1 MEIKNNTD
9 IEKTNMENYKV
20 ILVDD
25 EEEVIDAIKS
35 RILWE
40 QLGLQIVGSATNGVK
55 ALELVEKLQP
65 DIVITDIKMPY
76 MDGLELSRR
85 LNDEYKNVHIII
97 FTGFDEFDYAKEA
110 VHLEIDEYMLKP
122 INAVE
127 LSECL
132 KRVKNSLD
140 KEREEKLNVQKL
152 ENYFDD
158 VLPII
163 QTNFFVSLIEG
174 RVNESEYEKF
184 LQAYK
189 IDLNGPYFCC
199 AVFHTSE
206 NNVPEEKS
214 PLLLSMSVE
223 REIKARI
230 VGKFK
235 CREFIYLGNTVLI
248 IELKSKEETVE
259 LTDVCDKFCKWVNR
273 VIGAVVTAGIG
284 MVCDNISNI
293 NNSYDGARE
302 AVSYRVLYG
311 TKRAINI
318 DEITSNKQNM
328 GLQSEETK
336 MHELFKA
343 IYLGNE
349 QEIEAATNREVDR
362 IHGNSNTVSQY
373 KLYTMEMVGAFYRFC
388 ENNFID
394 FSDFLGE
401 MSNPYEKVPKM
412 DESTLKKWIVQVST
426 EMGKQLKSV
435 RNSKSRRLI
444 NDAKNIV
451 ANRYMEED
459 LSLDKVCSI
468 MGVSNSYFS
477 SIFKKET
484 GISFVSYLTDYRM
497 DIAAKLILDTNEK
510 SYKIGEMVGYMDANY
525 FSYVFKKK
533 FGISPSKYRNAKL
546 KS

>member
-1 MEIKNNTD
+1 MEIKNNGNTRKRSMD
-9 IEKTNMENYKV
+9 NYKV

-25 EEEVIDAIKS
+25 EEEVIEAIKN
-35 RILWE
+35 RIFWE
-40 QLGLQIVGSATNGVK
+40 QLDLQIVGSATNGVK

-85 LNDEYKNVHIII
+85 LNDEYRNVHVII
-97 FTGFDEFDYAKEA
+97 FTGFDEFEYAKEA
-110 VHLEIDEYMLKP
+110 VHLEVDEYMLKP
-122 INAVE
+122 INAIE

-132 KRVKNSLD
+132 NRVKNSLD

-152 ENYFDD
+152 ENYFND

-184 LQAYK
+184 LQVYK
-189 IDLNGPYFCC
+189 IDLKGPYFCC

-206 NNVPEEKS
+206 NNVPEE
-214 PLLLSMSVE
+214 MSVE

-230 VGKFK
+230 VKKFK

-248 IELKSKEETVE
+248 IELESKEDTVE

-284 MVCDNISNI
+284 MVCDTILNI

-349 QEIEAATNREVDR
+349 QAIEDATNREVDR
-362 IHGNSNTVSQY
+362 IHSNSNTVSQY
-373 KLYTMEMVGAFYRFC
+373 KLYTMEMVGGFYRFC

-394 FSDFLGE
+394 FNDFLGE

-412 DESTLKKWIVQVST
+412 DESILKKWIVKVSI
-426 EMGKQLKSV
+426 EIGKKLKNV

-451 ANRYMEED
+451 ADRYMEED

-477 SIFKKET
+477 SIFKKEM

-497 DIAAKLILDTNEK
+497 DVAARLILDTNEK
-510 SYKIGEMVGYMDANY
+510 SYKIGEMVGYIDANY

-533 FGISPSKYRNAKL
+533 FGISPSKYRNTKL